1 MLGDMA
7 TVCTRLEGTQPLWVL
22 VGLDGTLLAARH
34 ASAGM
39 VVLSWTTREEL
50 EGGVR
55 ELFDQAPILF
65 ETHTPQQRTFAAL
78 MRTTDGMGMRLRI
91 DDYVVEELE
100 RVR

>member
-7 TVCTRLEGTQPLWVL
+7 TVCTRLEGNQPLWVL
-22 VGLDGTLLAARH
+22 VGKDGTLLAARH
-34 ASAGM
+34 ASAGL
-39 VVLSWTTREEL
+39 VILSWTTRGEL

-55 ELFDQAPILF
+55 ELFDQAPLLF
-65 ETHTPQQRTFAAL
+65 ESHDPQQRTFSSL
-78 MRTTDGMGMRLRI
+78 MRSAEWLGMRLRI